1 MKRAVPFLIICISLG
16 VRVLAQDL
24 TFKDESLSVVLN
36 TLNDV
41 QPEYTIHF
49 IANDLEHLRV
59 SAHVKSKDIRKAV
72 KKVCKGQPVKVKT
85 RGKNIFVHY
94 KAEDD
99 FSDKT
104 IQIAG
109 SVRDAF
115 LKIPLKDVK
124 VTVHRMDSTVVV
136 DSIENLDI
144 YGGGKKLIYVM
155 FYADVK
161 ADCREY
167 LVHAQLDGYDDV
179 WQKVTITNPKEERVG
194 ADIEMRRSRAK
205 TMKEV
210 TVTATRIKMYYR
222 GDTLI
227 YDATAFKM
235 PDGSMLDD
243 LIRQLPDVTMNDDG
257 EIFVKGR
264 KVDELLL
271 GSRSFF
277 GGNKRVLLENLPYYT
292 VKFLKAYEKQ
302 TDKSVALGYDVE
314 PRQFVMDVILKDE
327 YKQGYIGNVEAAG
340 GTEDRWLARAFLL
353 GYADDLRF
361 TLLGNVNNVNES
373 SHIGETG
380 HWNSLRYSEY
390 SEYPEFL
397 PKSLIT
403 TRSARAEIDYHTKE
417 DKLQETFRAEFTST
431 TDEQTMRQ
439 RYEQFLEGCKPT
451 SLTESFNRK
460 GNRKLTLSNT
470 LAIHKPF
477 WLSLSA
483 SFDYAHRDGSFHS
496 AFDQWNDSLTASQR
510 SVGMSEGTAWSG
522 GASINGAINIG
533 GEKQHIDFFASLKHD
548 DDQSEQASRFATQS
562 LQQTNLQHNANDI
575 SNRMTSGRAQLSY
588 NKDLSDNVTLKIEE
602 VLNLTNQRT
611 HDYLYHPDTLA
622 LASQIDALTAI
633 TDPSNSYDA
642 HHRETVNTLAVQL
655 HKSAFRSI
663 IDGGPIGNS
672 YEKFSLRLAMP
683 VRHESLN
690 YQRGSLD
697 TLARKNNIFL
707 NVSGHYGFTFDH
719 DRHYISI
726 SASHNRYAA
735 DLMDR
740 ITYRDDSQP
749 LIVKLG
755 NPDLSGKVESGVG
768 VSYENG
774 FAGFHRHALY
784 VSGGFSYLHRDVA
797 QSVNYNPTNG
807 VYTYQ
812 PMNVSGAYNT
822 NATFRFDQAIDE
834 KRYWNWHISANA
846 RFDHAKDHA
855 MLAGETQSHVNT
867 VNTLTLRDGG
877 YIQYRRNQ
885 LDLRATGD
893 IRWRRS
899 EGRMYDFSTLNA
911 IDFRYGLSAKYT
923 TPALAGKKVGGM
935 TLAAD
940 ATMYSRRG
948 YGSAALNSDDFVLNA
963 SLSQPFMSGKLI
975 LRLEGF
981 DLLHQ
986 LSTTYYVVN
995 AQGRTE
1001 TIYHSL
1007 PHYLMFH
1014 AVWHFNK
1021 NPKKK

>member
-1 MKRAVPFLIICISLG
+1 MKRLYCLIVLSLLCGRLSAQHLHSFDFRDTSLTAVLDT
-16 VRVLAQDL
+16 LAAVQD
-24 TFKDESLSVVLN
+24 
-36 TLNDV
+36 
-41 QPEYTIHF
+41 EYSIFFIH
-49 IANDLEHLRV
+49 NDLEHLRI
-59 SAHVKSKDIRKAV
+59 SARIKNLTIKDAV
-72 KKVCKGQPVKVKT
+72 EKVCKGQPVKVKT
-85 RGKNIFVHY
+85 KGKQIFVQY
-94 KAEDD
+94 KPEKD

-104 IQIAG
+104 IQITG
-109 SVRDAF
+109 DVKDAF

-136 DSIENLDI
+136 DSIENINI
-144 YGGGKKLIYVM
+144 YGANKLMGVM
-155 FYADVK
+155 FYANVK
-161 ADCREY
+161 ANPREY

-179 WQKVTITNPKEERVG
+179 WKKVTITNPKEERVSAG
-194 ADIEMRRSRAK
+194 TLEMRRSRAK
-205 TMKEV
+205 MMKEV

-277 GGNKRVLLENLPYYT
+277 GGNKRVLMENLPYYT
-292 VKFLKAYEKQ
+292 VKYLKAYEKQ

-340 GTEDRWLARAFLL
+340 GTQERWLARAFLL
-353 GYADDLRF
+353 GYADNLRF

-373 SHIGETG
+373 RHIGEAG
-380 HWNSLRYSEY
+380 HWT
-390 SEYPEFL
+390 PEQAPRSML
-397 PKSLIT
+397 T
-403 TRSARAEIDYHTKE
+403 TRSAGAEIDYHTDE
-417 DKLQETFRAEFTST
+417 DKLQETFRVEFTST
-431 TDEQTMRQ
+431 TDEQAMHQ

-451 SLTESFNRK
+451 SLAESFNRK
-460 GNRKLTLSNT
+460 GSRKLKLSNT
-470 LAIHKPF
+470 LALHKPL
-477 WLSLSA
+477 WLSISA
-483 SFDYAHRDGSFHS
+483 SFDYAHRDASFHS

-510 SVGMSEGTAWSG
+510 REGMSEGTDWNV
-522 GASINGAINIG
+522 GASIYGAINIG
-533 GEKQHIDFFASLKHD
+533 GKKQHISFFATLRHD
-548 DDQSEQASRFATQS
+548 DDQSEQASRYATLS
-562 LQQTNLQHNANDI
+562 LQQTNLQHNTNDI
-575 SNRMTSGRAQLSY
+575 SNQSTSGRAQLSY
-588 NKDLSDNVTLKIEE
+588 NKDLSDKVTLKIEE

-622 LASQIDALTAI
+622 LASQLDALAAI

-642 HHRETVNTLAVQL
+642 HHRKTDNTLAVQL
-655 HKSAFRSI
+655 HKSAFRSF
-663 IDGGPIGNS
+663 IDGGPVGSS
-672 YEKFSLRLAMP
+672 YDKYSVRLEMP

-697 TLARKNNIFL
+697 TLARQDNIFL
-707 NVSGHYGFTFDH
+707 NLSGGYGFTFDR
-719 DRHYISI
+719 DRNFIHIGAHHS
-726 SASHNRYAA
+726 RYAA

-768 VSYENG
+768 VSYDYG
-774 FAGFHRHALY
+774 FANFHRHALNA
-784 VSGGFSYLHRDVA
+784 SGGFTYLHRDVA
-797 QSVNYNPTNG
+797 QSVRYNPASG

-812 PMNVSGAYNT
+812 PMNISGAYNA
-822 NATFRFDQAIDE
+822 NVRLGFDQAIDE
-834 KRYWNWHISANA
+834 KRYWKWHTDADA

-855 MLAGETQSHVNT
+855 MLAGMIESRENT
-867 VNTLTLRDGG
+867 VNTLTLHDGI
-877 YIQYRRNQ
+877 YIEYNRNQ

-893 IRWRRS
+893 ISWRHS
-899 EGRMYDFSTLNA
+899 EGKMYDFSTLNA
-911 IDFRYGLSAKYT
+911 LDFRYGLSAKYT

-948 YGSAALNSDDFVLNA
+948 YGSAPLNTDDFVLNA
-963 SLSQPFMSGKLI
+963 SLSQPFMNGKLI

-986 LSTTYYVVN
+986 LSATQYVVN

-1001 TIYHSL
+1001 TWYRSL
-1007 PHYLMFH
+1007 PHYLMLH

-1021 NPKKK
+1021 NPKKQ

>member
-1 MKRAVPFLIICISLG
+1 MMKRIVLYVIICMIAG
-16 VRVLAQDL
+16 VQLSAQDL
-24 TFKDESLSVVLN
+24 TFKDESLADVLAAIR
-36 TLNDV
+36 DS
-41 QPEYTIHF
+41 QMEYTIHF
-49 IANDLEHLRV
+49 IHNDLEHLRV
-59 SAHVKSKDIRKAV
+59 TAHIKGKDARKAV
-72 KKVCKGQPVKVKT
+72 ERVCKGQPVKVKT
-85 RGKNIFVHY
+85 KGKQIFVQY
-94 KAEDD
+94 KPEKD

-104 IQIAG
+104 IQITG
-109 SVRDAF
+109 DVKDAF

-136 DSIENLDI
+136 DSIENIDI
-144 YGGGKKLIYVM
+144 YGANKLMGVM
-155 FYADVK
+155 FYANVK
-161 ADCREY
+161 ANPREY

-179 WQKVTITNPKEERVG
+179 WKKVTITNPKEERVSAG
-194 ADIEMRRSRAK
+194 TLEMRRSRAK
-205 TMKEV
+205 MMKEV

-277 GGNKRVLLENLPYYT
+277 GGNKRVLMENLPYYT

-340 GTEDRWLARAFLL
+340 GTHERWLARAFLL
-353 GYADDLRF
+353 GYADNLRF

-373 SHIGETG
+373 RHIGEAG
-380 HWNSLRYSEY
+380 HWT
-390 SEYPEFL
+390 PEQAPRSML
-397 PKSLIT
+397 T
-403 TRSARAEIDYHTKE
+403 TRSAGAEIDYHTDE

-460 GNRKLTLSNT
+460 GSRKLKLSNT
-470 LAIHKPF
+470 LALHKPL
-477 WLSLSA
+477 WLSFSA
-483 SFDYAHRDGSFHS
+483 NFNYAHRDGSFHS

-510 SVGMSEGTAWSG
+510 REGMSEGTDWNV
-522 GASINGAINIG
+522 GASIYGAINIG
-533 GEKQHIDFFASLKHD
+533 GKKQHISFFATLRHD
-548 DDQSEQASRFATQS
+548 DDQSAQGSRYATQS
-562 LQQTNLQHNANDI
+562 LRQTNLQHNTNDI
-575 SNRMTSGRAQLSY
+575 SNQSTSGRAQLSY
-588 NKDLSDNVTLKIEE
+588 NKDLSDKLTLKIEE
-602 VLNLTNQRT
+602 VLNLNNQRT

-622 LASQIDALTAI
+622 LASQLDALAAI

-642 HHRETVNTLAVQL
+642 HHRETANTLAVQL
-655 HKSAFRSI
+655 HKSAFRSL
-663 IDGGPIGNS
+663 IDGGPVGSS
-672 YEKFSLRLAMP
+672 YDKYSVRLELP
-683 VRHESLN
+683 VRHESLH

-697 TLARKNNIFL
+697 TLARQNNIFL
-707 NVSGHYGFTFDH
+707 NLSGGYGFTFDR
-719 DRHYISI
+719 DRNFIRI
-726 SASHNRYAA
+726 SAHHSRYAA
-735 DLMDR
+735 ELMDR

-749 LIVKLG
+749 LVVKLG
-755 NPDLSGKVESGVG
+755 NPDLNGKVESGVG
-768 VSYENG
+768 VSYDYG
-774 FAGFHRHALY
+774 FANFHRHALNA
-784 VSGGFSYLHRDVA
+784 SGGFSYLHRDVA
-797 QSVNYNPTNG
+797 QSVSYNPASG

-812 PMNVSGAYNT
+812 PMNISGAYNA
-822 NATFRFDQAIDE
+822 NVRLGFDQAIDE
-834 KRYWNWHISANA
+834 KRYWKWHTDADA

-855 MLAGETQSHVNT
+855 MLEGMTESRENT
-867 VNTLTLRDGG
+867 VNTLTLHDGI
-877 YIQYRRNQ
+877 YIEYNRNQ

-893 IRWRRS
+893 ISWRHS
-899 EGRMYDFSTLNA
+899 EGKMYDFSTLNA
-911 IDFRYGLSAKYT
+911 LDFRYGLSAKYT
-923 TPALAGKKVGGM
+923 TPALAGKMVGGM

-940 ATMYSRRG
+940 ATLYSRRG

-963 SLSQPFMSGKLI
+963 SLSQPFMNGKLI

-981 DLLHQ
+981 DILHQ
-986 LSTTYYVVN
+986 LSPTDYVIN

-1001 TIYHSL
+1001 TYYRSL
-1007 PHYLMFH
+1007 PHYLMLH

-1021 NPKKK
+1021 NPKKKK

>member
-1 MKRAVPFLIICISLG
+1 MKRLYCLIVLSLLCGRLSAQHLHSFDFRDASLAAVLDTLAAVQDEYSIS
-16 VRVLAQDL
+16 
-24 TFKDESLSVVLN
+24 F
-36 TLNDV
+36 
-41 QPEYTIHF
+41 IH
-49 IANDLEHLRV
+49 NELEHLRI
-59 SAHVKSKDIRKAV
+59 SARIKNQTIKDAV
-72 KKVCKGQPVKVKT
+72 EKVCKGQPLKVKT
-85 RGKNIFVHY
+85 RSKQIFVQY
-94 KAEDD
+94 KPEKD

-124 VTVHRMDSTVVV
+124 VTVHRLDSTLVV
-136 DSIENLDI
+136 DSIENIDI
-144 YGGGKKLIYVM
+144 YGGNKLLSVM

-161 ADCREY
+161 ANPREY

-194 ADIEMRRSRAK
+194 AEIEMRRSRAR

-277 GGNKRVLLENLPYYT
+277 GGNKRVLMENLPYYT
-292 VKFLKAYEKQ
+292 VKHLKVYEKQ

-314 PRQFVMDVILKDE
+314 PRQYVMDVILKDE

-340 GTEDRWLARAFLL
+340 GTQERWLARAFLL
-353 GYADDLRF
+353 GYADNLRF

-373 SHIGETG
+373 RHIGEAG
-380 HWNSLRYSEY
+380 HWT
-390 SEYPEFL
+390 PEQAPRSML
-397 PKSLIT
+397 T
-403 TRSARAEIDYHTKE
+403 TRSAGAEIDYHTDE

-470 LAIHKPF
+470 LALQRPL
-477 WLSLSA
+477 WLSISA
-483 SFDYAHRDGSFHS
+483 SFDYARRDGSFHS

-522 GASINGAINIG
+522 GASIIGAINIG
-533 GEKQHIDFFASLKHD
+533 GKKQHIDFFASLKHD
-548 DDQSEQASRFATQS
+548 DDQSEQACRYATQS
-562 LQQTNLQHNANDI
+562 LQQTTLQHNTNDI
-575 SNRMTSGRAQLSY
+575 SNRTTSGRAQLSY
-588 NKDLSDNVTLKIEE
+588 NKDLSDKLTLKIEE

-622 LASQIDALTAI
+622 LASQLDALAAI

-642 HHRETVNTLAVQL
+642 HHRETANTLAVQL
-655 HKSAFRSI
+655 HKSAFRSL
-663 IDGGPIGNS
+663 IDGGPVGSS
-672 YEKFSLRLAMP
+672 YDKYSVRLEMP

-697 TLARKNNIFL
+697 TLARQDNIFL
-707 NVSGHYGFTFDH
+707 NLSGGYGFTFDR
-719 DRHYISI
+719 DRNFIHIGAHHS
-726 SASHNRYAA
+726 RYAA

-740 ITYRDDSQP
+740 ITCRDDSQP
-749 LIVKLG
+749 LGVKLG

-768 VSYENG
+768 VSYAYG
-774 FAGFHRHALY
+774 FAGFHRHALNA
-784 VSGGFSYLHRDVA
+784 SGGFSYLHRDVA
-797 QSVNYNPTNG
+797 QSVRYNPASG

-812 PMNVSGAYNT
+812 PMNISGAYNA
-822 NATFRFDQAIDE
+822 NVSFGFDQAIDE
-834 KRYWNWHISANA
+834 KRYWKWHTDADA

-855 MLAGETQSHVNT
+855 MLAGMTESRENT
-867 VNTLTLRDGG
+867 VNTLTLHDGT
-877 YIQYRRNQ
+877 YIQYHRNQ

-893 IRWRRS
+893 ISWRHS
-899 EGRMYDFSTLNA
+899 EGKMYDFSTLNA
-911 IDFRYGLSAKYT
+911 LDFRYGLSAKYT

-948 YGSAALNSDDFVLNA
+948 YGSASLNTDDFVLNA
-963 SLSQPFMSGKLI
+963 SLSQPFMNGKLI

-986 LSTTYYVVN
+986 LSATQYVVN

-1001 TIYHSL
+1001 TWYRSL
-1007 PHYLMFH
+1007 PHYLMLH

-1021 NPKKK
+1021 NPKKKE

>member
-1 MKRAVPFLIICISLG
+1 MKRLYCLIVLSLLCGRLAAQHLHSFDFRDASLAAVLDTLAAVQDEYSIS
-16 VRVLAQDL
+16 
-24 TFKDESLSVVLN
+24 F
-36 TLNDV
+36 
-41 QPEYTIHF
+41 IH
-49 IANDLEHLRV
+49 NELEHLRI
-59 SAHVKSKDIRKAV
+59 SARIKNQTIKDAV
-72 KKVCKGQPVKVKT
+72 EKVCKGQPVKVKT
-85 RGKNIFVHY
+85 RSKQIFVQY
-94 KAEDD
+94 KPEKD

-136 DSIENLDI
+136 DSIENIDI
-144 YGGGKKLIYVM
+144 YGGHKLMSVM

-161 ADCREY
+161 ANPREY

-194 ADIEMRRSRAK
+194 AEIEMRRSRAR

-277 GGNKRVLLENLPYYT
+277 GGNKRVLMENLPYYT
-292 VKFLKAYEKQ
+292 VKHLKVYEKQ

-314 PRQFVMDVILKDE
+314 PRQYVMDVILKDE

-340 GTEDRWLARAFLL
+340 GTQERWLARAFLL
-353 GYADDLRF
+353 GYADNLRF

-373 SHIGETG
+373 RHIGEAG
-380 HWNSLRYSEY
+380 HWT
-390 SEYPEFL
+390 PEQAPRSML
-397 PKSLIT
+397 T
-403 TRSARAEIDYHTKE
+403 TRSAGAEIDYHTDE

-460 GNRKLTLSNT
+460 GNRKLKLSNT
-470 LAIHKPF
+470 LALHKPL
-477 WLSLSA
+477 WLSFSA
-483 SFDYAHRDGSFHS
+483 NFDYAHRDGSFHS

-522 GASINGAINIG
+522 GASIIGAINIG

-548 DDQSEQASRFATQS
+548 DEQSEQASRYATQS
-562 LQQTNLQHNANDI
+562 LQQTNLRHNTNDI
-575 SNRMTSGRAQLSY
+575 SNRTTSGRVQLSY
-588 NKDLSDNVTLKIEE
+588 NKDLSDKLTLKIED
-602 VLNLTNQRT
+602 VLNLNNQRT

-622 LASQIDALTAI
+622 LASQLDALAAI

-642 HHRETVNTLAVQL
+642 HHRETANTLAVQL
-655 HKSAFRSI
+655 HKSAFRSL
-663 IDGGPIGNS
+663 IDGGPVGSS
-672 YEKFSLRLAMP
+672 YDKYSLRLELP

-697 TLARKNNIFL
+697 TLARQDNIFL
-707 NVSGHYGFTFDH
+707 NLSGGYGFTFDR
-719 DRHYISI
+719 DRNFIHIGAHHS
-726 SASHNRYAA
+726 RYAA

-740 ITYRDDSQP
+740 ITYRDNSQP
-749 LIVKLG
+749 LVVKVG

-768 VSYENG
+768 VSYNYG
-774 FAGFHRHALY
+774 FANFHRHALNA
-784 VSGGFSYLHRDVA
+784 SGGFTYLHRDVA
-797 QSVNYNPTNG
+797 QSVNYNPASG

-812 PMNVSGAYNT
+812 PMNISGAYNAYV
-822 NATFRFDQAIDE
+822 NFSFDQAIDE
-834 KRYWNWHISANA
+834 KRYWNWHTNGDIK
-846 RFDHAKDHA
+846 FDHAKDHA
-855 MLAGETQSHVNT
+855 MLAGEIESHENT
-867 VNTLTLRDGG
+867 VNTLTLHDGA
-877 YIQYRRNQ
+877 YIQYKRNQ
-885 LDLRATGD
+885 LNLRATGD
-893 IRWRRS
+893 ISWRHS
-899 EGRMYDFSTLNA
+899 EGKMYDFSTLNA
-911 IDFRYGLSAKYT
+911 LDFRYGLSAKYT

-948 YGSAALNSDDFVLNA
+948 YGSAPLNTDDFVLNA
-963 SLSQPFMSGKLI
+963 SLSQPFMNGKLI

-986 LSTTYYVVN
+986 LSATQYVVN

-1001 TIYHSL
+1001 TWYRSL
-1007 PHYLMFH
+1007 PHYLMLH

-1021 NPKKK
+1021 NPKKKE